1 MSTPTIDDLKL
12 RGAQLAHEAL
22 EQVIHH
28 SERRRSS
35 HKPAAYPADMSTINT
50 RLDQILAELDAE
62 PPC

>member
-28 SERRRSS
+28 SERRRQT
-35 HKPAAYPADMSTINT
+35 HATPRYPADMTHLNN
-50 RLDQILAELDAE
+50 RLDEILHELDLE